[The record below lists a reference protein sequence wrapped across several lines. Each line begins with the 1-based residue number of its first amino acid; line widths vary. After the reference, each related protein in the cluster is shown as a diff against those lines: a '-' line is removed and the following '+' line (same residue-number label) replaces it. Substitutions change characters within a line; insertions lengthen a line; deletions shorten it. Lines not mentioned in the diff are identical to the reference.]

1 MRALECFFFGLIRH
15 QLNLCAQGA
24 AEPRAVVRALVPPA
38 DTASLPRWH
47 ADSAQSQWEVAGG
60 ELFSA
65 KLSFYLDSLGPDTG
79 ALRVLPGS
87 HRADHWV
94 RAAAEPEGGPS
105 LLNHSAELWGVEPQ
119 DVPGAVS
126 LATEP
131 GDAIM

>member
-1 MRALECFFFGLIRH
+1 MSGPLPLAARLHPCACLLARFSRALP
-15 QLNLCAQGA
+15 A
-24 AEPRAVVRALVPPA
+24 PRCSYNAVNGVPACPNSHLL
-38 DTASLPRWH
+38 T
-47 ADSAQSQWEVAGG
+47 EVARG

-105 LLNHSAELWGVEPQ
+105 LLNRSAERWGVEPQ